1 MPGAARISGRLNL
14 VARVAVVAA
23 ALPSAAAL
31 AGAFF
36 HESQSVRSAG
46 RASAGAPAAADEAST
61 IFLNPAGL
69 TQLSGPQVQVGSSLL
84 MPRGEVEDRGSTAR
98 TPGTGGAAVPITGSQ
113 NGHPFDP
120 AIMPHAYA
128 AFPLVDG
135 RLWLGLGVSAPFGL
149 ITDYREDWFGRYDST
164 KSELT
169 TIDVAPTL
177 AVKLSDWVSIGA
189 GLDVQYAD
197 ATLENA
203 VPNPTAPGGPSPATD
218 ARFQAQGD
226 DWSVGFNVGLLVRP
240 TPQTRI
246 GLQYRSGI
254 EHKLE
259 GDATL
264 SGLAP
269 PLDPQNGTT
278 GASAELDLPP
288 MASIGVAHDVTQDL
302 TLLGHV
308 AWYGWDTFDEIRV
321 RFDDGRAD
329 VVEPQNY
336 RDSWAIGLGAEYR
349 LTDSWTLR
357 GGVSYDQTPTSN
369 GFRNTRV
376 PDGDRYWIAVGA
388 SYELSDR
395 IGFDVAYGHRFFENT
410 DIDRTRTFF
419 EGLGLDSDIR
429 TSARAKTDA
438 DVVSAALRISF

>member
-1 MPGAARISGRLNL
+1 MPGAARVSEKLSL
-14 VARVAVVAA
+14 VTRVAVVAA

-36 HESQSVRSAG
+36 HEAQSVRSAG
-46 RASAGAPAAADEAST
+46 RASAGAPVVADDAST

-69 TQLSGPQVQVGSSLL
+69 TRLSGPQLQMGSSLL

-98 TPGTGGAAVPITGSQ
+98 TPGTGGAVVPITGSQ

-120 AIMPHAYA
+120 AVMPHAYA
-128 AFPLVDG
+128 ALPLVDG
-135 RLWLGLGVSAPFGL
+135 RLWFGLGVSAPFGL
-149 ITDYREDWFGRYDST
+149 ITDYQEDWFGRYDST

-177 AVKLSDWVSIGA
+177 AMKLTEWASIGA
-189 GLDVQYAD
+189 GLDLQYAD

-203 VPNPTAPGGPSPATD
+203 VPSPTAPGGPSPATD
-218 ARFQAQGD
+218 GRFRAQGD
-226 DWSVGFNVGLLVRP
+226 DWSVGFNVGLLVTP
-240 TPQTRI
+240 TPRTRV

-254 EHKLE
+254 EHELK
-259 GDATL
+259 GDASL

-269 PLDPQNGTT
+269 PLDLQNGTA
-278 GASAELDLPP
+278 GASAELDLPA
-288 MASIGVAHDVTQDL
+288 MASIGVAHDVTPHL

-308 AWYGWDTFDEIRV
+308 AWYGWDSFDEIRV
-321 RFDDGRAD
+321 RFDDSRAD

-336 RDSWAIGLGAEYR
+336 RDTWAIGLGAEYR
-349 LTDSWTLR
+349 LTDVWTLR
-357 GGVSYDQTPTSN
+357 GGVSYDQTPTRDA
-369 GFRNTRV
+369 FRNTRV
-376 PDGDRYWIAVGA
+376 PDGDRYWISIGA

>member
-1 MPGAARISGRLNL
+1 MPAAGISGRLKL
-14 VARVAVVAA
+14 AARVAIAA
-23 ALPSAAAL
+23 VALPSAAAL

-46 RASAGAPAAADEAST
+46 RASAGAPAVAEDAST

-69 TQLSGPQVQVGSSLL
+69 TQLSGPQVQLGSSLL
-84 MPRGEVEDRGSTAR
+84 MPRGEIENRGSTAR
-98 TPGTGGAAVPITGSQ
+98 TPGTGGTVVPMIGARS
-113 NGHPFDP
+113 GHPYDP
-120 AIMPHAYA
+120 AIMPHAYGA
-128 AFPLVDG
+128 LPLMGG

-149 ITDYREDWFGRYDST
+149 ITEYQDDWFGRYDST
-164 KSELT
+164 RSELT

-177 AVKLSDWVSIGA
+177 AFKLTDWISIGA

-197 ATLENA
+197 ARIENA
-203 VPNPTAPGGPSPATD
+203 IPSPTAADGPTPATD
-218 ARFQAQGD
+218 GRFEAQGD
-226 DWSVGFNVGLLVRP
+226 DWSIGFNAGLLVRLSP
-240 TPQTRI
+240 RTRV
-246 GLQYRSGI
+246 GLHYRSGI

-264 SGLAP
+264 SGLES
-269 PLDPQNGTT
+269 PLDSLNGTT
-278 GASAELDLPP
+278 GASAKLDLPS
-288 MASIGVAHDVTQDL
+288 MASIGVAHDVTKDV
-302 TLLGHV
+302 TLLAHF
-308 AWYGWDTFDEIRV
+308 AWYGWDSFDELRV
-321 RFDDGRAD
+321 RFDDGRPD
-329 VVEPQNY
+329 VVEPQGY

-349 LTDSWTLR
+349 LTDAWTLR
-357 GGVSYDQTPTSN
+357 GGVSYDQTPTRD

-395 IGFDVAYGHRFFENT
+395 IGFDVAYGHRFFEKT

-419 EGLGLDSDIR
+419 EGSDIR

-438 DVVSAALRISF
+438 DVISAALRISF

>member
-1 MPGAARISGRLNL
+1 
-14 VARVAVVAA
+14 
-23 ALPSAAAL
+23 
-31 AGAFF
+31 
-36 HESQSVRSAG
+36 
-46 RASAGAPAAADEAST
+46 
-61 IFLNPAGL
+61 
-69 TQLSGPQVQVGSSLL
+69 
-84 MPRGEVEDRGSTAR
+84 
-98 TPGTGGAAVPITGSQ
+98 
-113 NGHPFDP
+113 
-120 AIMPHAYA
+120 MPHAYA
-128 AFPLVDG
+128 ALPLMSG
-135 RLWLGLGVSAPFGL
+135 RVWLGLGVSAPFGL
-149 ITDYREDWFGRYDST
+149 VTDYQEDWFGRYDST

-177 AVKLSDWVSIGA
+177 AVRVTEWLSIGA
-189 GLDVQYAD
+189 GLDAQYAD

-240 TPQTRI
+240 TPRTRI

-269 PLDPQNGTT
+269 PLDVQNGSV
-278 GASAELDLPP
+278 GASAKVDLPS
-288 MASIGVAHDVTQDL
+288 MASIGVAHDITPDL
-302 TLLGHV
+302 TLLGHI
-308 AWYGWDTFDEIRV
+308 AWYGWDSFDEIRL

-336 RDSWAIGLGAEYR
+336 RDTWAIGLGAEYR
-349 LTDSWTLR
+349 LTDAWTLR
-357 GGVSYDQTPTSN
+357 GGVSYDQTPTRN

-376 PDGDRYWIAVGA
+376 PDGDRYWIAIGA

-395 IGFDVAYGHRFFENT
+395 IGLDLAYGHRFFEKT

-419 EGLGLDSDIR
+419 EGSGLDSDTR

-438 DVVSAALRISF
+438 DVIAAALRISF